1 MNFKRKLIV
10 IITVLSIIISLFQAA
25 YKFLLP
31 IYFSYKFNTDF
42 TDISSIGIIGGADGP
57 TTIYV
62 AASQAGYFLTIIP
75 AIISIIGVIY
85 LIKTNRKSKNEG
97 SVK

>member
-1 MNFKRKLIV
+1 MNLKRKLII

-31 IYFSYKFNTDF
+31 IYFSYKFNFDLK
-42 TDISSIGIIGGADGP
+42 DASSVGIIGGADGP

-62 AASQAGYFLTIIP
+62 AASQAGNFLTIIP
-75 AIISIIGVIY
+75 AMISIVGVIY
-85 LIKTNRKSKNEG
+85 LIKTNRKRKNPE
-97 SVK
+97 SD